1 MNTCFAYCLSNNFK
15 FNELIDYLD
24 SRYRMIRYKDVVH
37 IEKTSGEV
45 FLFPYGVIV
54 SWGMGHDELQM
65 LLAET
70 RPFQAETHDTPI
82 IDELTYSAGGEKFK
96 IHDDHVT
103 LVVEDALDKLAISHA
118 VAQSVKLTELETNA
132 ENTIVETAYIPKRMA
147 QYGRT
152 DLSRREISKMRG
164 ELYLVK
170 SNIYLHFDLLDTPE
184 FFWEYPEF
192 QDIYNTVANYL
203 EVSPRVEILNKKL
216 GIIQELFNMLSDE
229 QKHKHSSTL
238 EWIII
243 WLIAIEIVIFLIHD
257 IFNLI

>member
-1 MNTCFAYCLSNNFK
+1 MNTCFAYCLSSNFK

-24 SRYRMIRYKDVVH
+24 SRYRLIRYKDVVH

-54 SWGMGHDELQM
+54 TWGMSYDELQM

-70 RPFQAETHDTPI
+70 RPFQAETHATPI
-82 IDELTYSAGGEKFK
+82 IDELTYSTDGEKFK

-103 LVVEDALDKLAISHA
+103 LVTEDALEKLAISHA

-132 ENTIVETAYIPKRMA
+132 ENTIEETAYIPKRIA
-147 QYGRT
+147 QHGRT

-164 ELYLVK
+164 GLYLVK
-170 SNIYLHFDLLDTPE
+170 SSIYLHFDLLDTPE

-192 QDIYNTVANYL
+192 QDIYNSVANYL

-243 WLIAIEIVIFLIHD
+243 WLIAIEIVIFFIHD